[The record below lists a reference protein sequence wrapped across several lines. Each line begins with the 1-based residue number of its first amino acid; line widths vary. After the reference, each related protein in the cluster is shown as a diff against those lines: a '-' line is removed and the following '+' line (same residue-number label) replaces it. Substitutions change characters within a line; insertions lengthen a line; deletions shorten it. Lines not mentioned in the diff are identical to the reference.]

1 MKLNLKLGVIIL
13 SMIFILVLAVDF
25 KKKLD
30 QFHNTYSHITNT
42 IYKLKQNTFIH
53 NSLIN
58 ESIISL
64 HFNNDKFVNNYK
76 DFLTLK
82 NKIESDQELKTL
94 YPKVNAK
101 LIKILDI
108 QKLLFVKTDDF
119 LQNNS
124 KIKNSLSILYK
135 RLSMVKKYD
144 YIYNENLIRF
154 LTTFMYQQNNLLKD
168 DDLEYEL
175 YKYFDSTKSK
185 SHEYLL
191 NFIHI
196 DLLYKELPKLKKAI
210 MDIQSVHIIKELDA
224 SLKILQKEAYIQRK
238 KIQSNFYMILLG
250 TIFFFIIIIVL
261 VRDIEISLNK
271 LREKDNFIFRQS
283 KHAALGEMIDAI
295 AHQWKQPIAVI
306 KMRTEFLSLFDK
318 KVTKEGIKEFQ
329 EHIYAQL
336 SHMES
341 TLDEFRGFLRPDKTT
356 KLFNVER
363 TIKSVQVLLKDE
375 LIKNNILVDTVVN
388 HELYIDGIENEF
400 KHVLIN
406 LINNSKDAFEEN
418 KIKEKNITIFIDKE
432 QIEIQDNAGGIPSNV
447 IGNIFEA
454 NFTTKEEGKGT
465 GIGLYMTKQVLE
477 RINAEI
483 NVENKNDGACFTI
496 KLKS

>member
-1 MKLNLKLGVIIL
+1 MKQNVKLSVIVL
-13 SMIFILVLAVDF
+13 SMIIILVLAVDF

-30 QFHNTYSHITNT
+30 KFHDIYTNITDT
-42 IYKLKQNTFIH
+42 IYEMKQNTFRQ

-64 HFNNDKFVNNYK
+64 HFNNDQFVQNYK
-76 DFLTLK
+76 SFLNLN
-82 NKIESDQELKTL
+82 NKIQNDQNLKEL
-94 YPKVNAK
+94 YPKVYTK
-101 LIKILDI
+101 LFKILEL
-108 QKLLFVKTDDF
+108 QKQLFTKTDDF

-135 RLSMVKKYD
+135 RLSMVKRYD
-144 YIYNENLIRF
+144 YVYNENLIRF
-154 LTTFMYQQNNLLKD
+154 LTTFMYQQSNLLKD
-168 DDLEYEL
+168 DNLEYEL
-175 YKYFDSTKSK
+175 YKYFDTTKNK

-191 NFIHI
+191 NYIHI

-210 MDIQSVHIIKELDA
+210 IELQSNKVIKELDKT
-224 SLKILQKEAYIQRK
+224 LKTLQKEAVLQRK
-238 KIQSNFYMILLG
+238 KIQSNFYMIMLG
-250 TIFFFIIIIVL
+250 TIFFFIVIIVL

-318 KVTKEGIKEFQ
+318 RVTKEGIKEFQ
-329 EHIYAQL
+329 EHIYAQIA
-336 SHMES
+336 HMQS

-356 KLFNVER
+356 KLFNVEQ
-363 TIKSVQVLLKDE
+363 TVKSVQVLLKDE
-375 LIKNNILVDTVVN
+375 LIKNNIVVDTIIKN
-388 HELYIDGIENEF
+388 ELYIDGIENEF

-418 KIKEKNITIFIDKE
+418 NIMEKNITVVIDKE
-432 QIEIQDNAGGIPSNV
+432 QIEIQDNAGGIPSSV
-447 IGNIFEA
+447 INNIFEA

-477 RINAEI
+477 RIGATI
-483 NVENKNDGACFTI
+483 NVHNQNNGACFTI
-496 KLKS
+496 KLKN